1 MFPLPRAA
9 SFFLFCLTSLDSDG
23 GTTPSP
29 GSKDGGVL
37 ALGFASPSGE
47 PQLTSFLRLQEQLQ
61 NLHWVKNLKP
71 VCRVRYC
78 ESVQTARSQ
87 NRPVPQCKEKHS
99 FGILCPLLF
108 S

>member
-37 ALGFASPSGE
+37 ALGFGFAFWRASTDFIPSTTRAVTKSALG
-47 PQLTSFLRLQEQLQ
+47 
-61 NLHWVKNLKP
+61 K
-71 VCRVRYC
+71 
-78 ESVQTARSQ
+78 ES
-87 NRPVPQCKEKHS
+87 KI
-99 FGILCPLLF
+99 GL
-108 S
+108 